1 MNMGFYSSPLD
12 HKHLNRPITLI
23 TNKDCK
29 IKMPCNVITPT
40 IQVSRFDGW
49 NDVRVVY
56 IGELYR
62 YYYVLS
68 ATMEEGGVV
77 SYSLKADVL
86 LTYGQSLASLN
97 ALIDRQ
103 EFVYSP
109 MIEDPLLR
117 VRVNR
122 QKQIKSV
129 GSFGNPTSG
138 SNYCLITN
146 GGNGGI

>member
-1 MNMGFYSSPLD
+1 MNLMTIKL
-12 HKHLNRPITLI
+12 KQRLI
-23 TNKDCK
+23 TS
-29 IKMPCNVITPT
+29 IKK
-40 IQVSRFDGW
+40 SKF
-49 NDVRVVY
+49 
-56 IGELYR
+56 
-62 YYYVLS
+62 
-68 ATMEEGGVV
+68 
-77 SYSLKADVL
+77 
-86 LTYGQSLASLN
+86 SLN